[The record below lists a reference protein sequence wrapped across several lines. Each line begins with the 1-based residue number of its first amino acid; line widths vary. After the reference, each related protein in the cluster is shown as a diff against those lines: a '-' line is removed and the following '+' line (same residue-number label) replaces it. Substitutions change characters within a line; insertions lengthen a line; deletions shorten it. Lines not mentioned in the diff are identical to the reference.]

1 LQKKEFSVNRSV
13 ILIFSILLVS
23 AFLAPSSLA
32 QGTSISVDVEAPGCF
47 PIAENGVVTAQV
59 QNEPAGSTVRI
70 YFRRLHQEVEDFYY
84 VLASPDGPGTYRA
97 VLPEAED
104 EELEE
109 KRLETSAAA
118 QDGSDDDWAD
128 WWKAKEGSTDR
139 DPNDDLDRNVIDER
153 AQQGRLERRDWMLAM
168 SDEELQEWLS
178 RQENEP
184 AEYFGEVVDANGQV
198 VAQSEMQVVE
208 VRDNCKFPLTARQ
221 QGEAE
226 NLVIG
231 ETASWE
237 EGQEPFH
244 WLCDGI
250 VSRIDP
256 QGVLRVDRHC
266 RFCVI
271 AWWQR
276 KEVLI
281 PAAAAA
287 VATGVIIADNDDE
300 PASPS
305 AP

>member
-1 LQKKEFSVNRSV
+1 MNRSV
-13 ILIFSILLVS
+13 ILFFSILLL
-23 AFLAPSSLA
+23 ATILAPPAAA
-32 QGTSISVDVEAPGCF
+32 QGTSISVEVEAPGCL

-59 QNEPAGSTVRI
+59 QNEPAGSSVRI

-109 KRLETSAAA
+109 KQLETSAAA
-118 QDGSDDDWAD
+118 EDGSEDDWAD
-128 WWKAKEGSTDR
+128 WWKAKEESTNR
-139 DPNDDLDRNVIDER
+139 DPNDDLNRDLIDER

-168 SDEELQEWLS
+168 TDEELQDWLAQ
-178 RQENEP
+178 QENEP
-184 AEYFGEVVDANGQV
+184 TEYFGEVIDANGQL
-198 VAQSEMQVVE
+198 VAQSEMEVVE
-208 VRDNCKFPLTARQ
+208 VRDNCQFPLTPRQ
-221 QGEAE
+221 EGEAE
-226 NLVIG
+226 NLVVG
-231 ETASWE
+231 ETAEWE
-237 EGQEPFH
+237 EGEEPFH